1 MRASLRRRLIALVA
15 AYAVALNA
23 LLPALALAGPAAL
36 EVSAFSIIC
45 SVTPLDSTSNGG
57 NTPVGHGPGCLHGLA
72 CLTAGCGGIAT
83 LGGETGRTSALVSG
97 AVAVAFVA
105 RPSQAGSA
113 HRMLDGRFARA
124 PPPA

>member
-15 AYAVALNA
+15 AYAVTLNA

-36 EVSAFSIIC
+36 EASAFSIIC
-45 SVTPLDSTSNGG
+45 AAPLDSTSRGG
-57 NTPVGHGPGCLHGLA
+57 GTPVEHGPGCLHGMA
-72 CLTAGCGGIAT
+72 CLMAGCGGIAT
-83 LGGETGRTSALVSG
+83 LGGETGRASALVSG

-105 RPSQAGSA
+105 RPSQEGSA
-113 HRMLDGRFARA
+113 RRMLDGRFARA